1 MSKKSDILNASAVL
15 FAQFSLKKVTM
26 DEIAEKAS
34 VSKATIYK
42 YFESKEEV
50 FDQVVK
56 AESEQLWEAVTKA
69 VNEAPSVVDKLRA
82 YILTKITKFHELVN
96 FYRVTRDIWN
106 EYWPYVDLARSEFI
120 AREKE
125 LIMEILEEGNRTNE
139 LNVDRIDLTAHTIV
153 ISLKSMEFSW
163 ATETCGMPFEEYVDF
178 LIQLMMNGIGREKI
192 NGK

>member
-1 MSKKSDILNASAVL
+1 MDKRSDILEAAAVL
-15 FAQFSLKKVTM
+15 FAQFSLKKVTV

-56 AESEQLWEAVTKA
+56 AESQQLWDAITKA
-69 VNEAPSVVDKLRA
+69 VDEAQGFVNKLRA
-82 YILTKITKFHELVN
+82 YLLTKITKIHDLVN
-96 FYRVTRDIWN
+96 FYRVTREIWN
-106 EYWPYVDLARSEFI
+106 EYWPYADSARAEFI

-125 LIMEILEEGNRTNE
+125 LIKNILEEGNRTGE
-139 LNVDRIDLTAHTIV
+139 LNIAKTELTAHTIV

-163 ATETCGMPFEEYVDF
+163 ATETCGVPLEEYVDF
-178 LIQLMMNGIGREKI
+178 LITLVMNGIGRK
-192 NGK
+192 